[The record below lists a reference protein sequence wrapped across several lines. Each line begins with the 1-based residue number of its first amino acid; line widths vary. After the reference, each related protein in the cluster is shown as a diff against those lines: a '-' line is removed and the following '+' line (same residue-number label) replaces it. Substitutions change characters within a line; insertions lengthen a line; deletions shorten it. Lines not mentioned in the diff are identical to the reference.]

1 MICYG
6 VTVNSRVNRTQAC
19 YPEVPV
25 CLPCW
30 PGCAECEDG
39 GPCWVQEDWLLR
51 TGVLTVQGLFM
62 VLVLLSML
70 AAYQCRRTKVRFQH
84 MTYLKMPHVMM
95 HHFRQL

>member
-1 MICYG
+1 MICYV

-25 CLPCW
+25 CQPCW